1 MVLIDIEN
9 RGLSDDFSPPA
20 TSGIEI
26 GDDRLRR
33 DIVSETIV
41 SSPLAVTGAGV
52 HIGIG
57 AGAARGETP
66 RVMLVTANADRRPYT
81 VDILLTRRLGDFQWP
96 AGVSIRSARIN
107 RAFLARVPCTPFRNM
122 RRLIRDAMCGI
133 CGYARHVLPITLCE
147 QTGAVR

>member
-41 SSPLAVTGAGV
+41 SSPLAVT
-52 HIGIG
+52 G

-147 QTGAVR
+147 QTAAVR